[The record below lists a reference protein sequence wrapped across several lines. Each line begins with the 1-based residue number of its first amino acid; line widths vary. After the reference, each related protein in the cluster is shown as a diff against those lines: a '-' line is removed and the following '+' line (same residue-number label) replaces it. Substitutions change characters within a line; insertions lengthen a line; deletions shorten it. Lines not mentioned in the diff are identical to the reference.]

1 MNAMYPGTF
10 DPLTLGHE
18 EIINRAAKIS
28 DNLLVAVAVNS
39 SKTTMFDL
47 QDRLKLVE
55 IITSRYPNVTFGSYE
70 GLTVDFANANNIDVI
85 IRGARNSTDFNYESQ
100 IAQMNNT
107 MDNALESIFFIAS
120 DPYKSITSSLV
131 REVISLNGDYSKF
144 VSQQVFDYLK
154 K

>member
-28 DNLLVAVAVNS
+28 DNLLVAVSVNS

-131 REVISLNGDYSKF
+131 REVISLNGNY
-144 VSQQVFDYLK
+144 
-154 K
+154 